1 MIVSLNATFG
11 FPISQGQLYSLSI
24 LWDDTKHTGSRKH
37 RTCPLDHIRDV
48 YSWPAMSKRRGSGS
62 NNRKWR
68 ARVVATHLRV
78 DFQVEFAHARDDG
91 FSALCVKVH
100 SKGRIFFGESV
111 NSFGEFILII
121 LAKGKVINLGL
132 SRGRSAFYLRYK
144 LKYVRTLLEGLIA
157 MEMTGSGTWID
168 SCWINIQQDYSTFL
182 EKQTNDSNM
191 LKWAWFLTICS
202 PWRGRSWSWM

>member
-1 MIVSLNATFG
+1 
-11 FPISQGQLYSLSI
+11 
-24 LWDDTKHTGSRKH
+24 
-37 RTCPLDHIRDV
+37 
-48 YSWPAMSKRRGSGS
+48 MSKRRGSGS

-68 ARVVATHLRV
+68 ARAEATHLRV

-121 LAKGKVINLGL
+121 LARGKVINLGL

-168 SCWINIQQDYSTFL
+168 SCWMNIRQDYSSLSETW
-182 EKQTNDSNM
+182 TNDSKTCWNEHDSWLSAHHGEVGVGLGCKSVSARTVDPKKSANISWINLFHI
-191 LKWAWFLTICS
+191 LKWKKVSCFWLEA
-202 PWRGRSWSWM
+202 